1 MSRLKTKQVKSELQK
16 VERMNS
22 NRNRPLQK
30 GETEEKTLGCRYSR
44 PDICAK
50 HSLPEVCAFVTK
62 DGVCYEPPNSWNKLY
77 KKLSANMENT
87 K

>member
-1 MSRLKTKQVKSELQK
+1 
-16 VERMNS
+16 MNP

-50 HSLPEVCAFVTK
+50 HSLPKVCAFVTK

-77 KKLSANMENT
+77 KKLSANIENT